1 MPLFQAFCRLLRN
14 RQKTLIAVKLMS
26 HRTFKNL
33 KESLWTTTSAK
44 QPTRLGA
51 RVLRRCQSFTECCVW
66 SSPLMQD
73 MRICY
78 PEEKL
83 LALLAHILNTGS
95 FRFTMEIGL
104 LVFAYGSQP
113 FESWKLGNFP
123 SWTNPQKQKHR
134 LTQQFWGYDLTS
146 NVPFHKL

>member
-1 MPLFQAFCRLLRN
+1 MSLFQAFCRWL
-14 RQKTLIAVKLMS
+14 KTLIAVKLMS

-66 SSPLMQD
+66 SSPLTQD

-83 LALLAHILNTGS
+83 LALLAHILNPGS
-95 FRFTMEIGL
+95 FRFAMEIGL
-104 LVFAYGSQP
+104 LIFCFRIWLPTIWILKVGQLSVMD
-113 FESWKLGNFP
+113 ESEETKKNIDWLNNFG
-123 SWTNPQKQKHR
+123 
-134 LTQQFWGYDLTS
+134 GYD
-146 NVPFHKL
+146 PYK